1 MCQRSN
7 QIKVLVAYQRKRK
20 SRENPRAFI
29 YNSKIIDNFYENL
42 GINANTSVILYHNL
56 ISQCINLQDQT

>member
-1 MCQRSN
+1 M
-7 QIKVLVAYQRKRK
+7 LVAYQRARK

-29 YNSKIIDNFYENL
+29 YNSKIIDNVYENL
-42 GINANTSVILYHNL
+42 GINANTSVILGHNL